1 MAKVGK
7 KKVVPVNFI
16 KLYAE
21 DELDYMDKHYLE
33 ANQSLQTLDDRN
45 YLATFY
51 FKEKEHLN

>member
-1 MAKVGK
+1 LAK

-51 FKEKEHLN
+51 FKEKEYLN